1 MPLFLIAFFSLLYPF
16 LSDLSDTNNNNKR
29 FVISLPFDRSE
40 IVLSN
45 YVKALLFLI
54 MNLTILYLLSIFMP
68 SYKSVNFESIVLT
81 LLVSILIISLYYPL
95 LFTLGIKRVIY
106 AIVGI
111 ILGCFI
117 LAPYIANLLTKN
129 KLDFIMEMSE
139 SGAFIIIVLLATT
152 LIFFLSIKYSTFIT
166 SVA

>member
-1 MPLFLIAFFSLLYPF
+1 MCLDNGVHFKVPLFLIAFFSLLYPF
-16 LSDLSDTNNNNKR
+16 LSDLSDTNNNER
-29 FVISLPFDRSE
+29 FVISLPVDRSE

-139 SGAFIIIVLLATT
+139 SGAFIIIVL
-152 LIFFLSIKYSTFIT
+152 ISHHVNILSIN
-166 SVA
+166 

>member
-16 LSDLSDTNNNNKR
+16 LSDLSDTNNNER
-29 FVISLPFDRSE
+29 FVISLPVDRSE

-139 SGAFIIIVLLATT
+139 SGAFIIIVL
-152 LIFFLSIKYSTFIT
+152 ISHHVNILSIN
-166 SVA
+166 